1 MSFTH
6 LKKQKQSQDAQFFVP
21 KDYQKQCI
29 EFGLSRPSAG
39 FLLRPGLGK
48 TSIVL
53 FVFLILRR
61 LGLIDELFVLAEKQI
76 MFNVWP
82 QEIAKWR
89 QTRSLKIVTLHGP
102 QKLRDL
108 YARADVRVMNYEGLQ
123 WLIEQHRWRR
133 TDTRI
138 MLACDESE
146 KVQNTNTQRFRALK
160 KLLPKFCRRYVLTGS
175 PASKKGAGGILKL
188 FGQTFVL
195 DGGETFGPYIT
206 HFRNEFFYPS
216 GYLGYQWEL
225 MPGARKKIF
234 KMLKPVM
241 IRFGDDQL
249 QLPELTFVDRT
260 VQLPASARKI
270 YKTLEKD
277 FLIELKRGD
286 IVAAN
291 AAVKSMKLR
300 QCASGAVLYSER
312 KSRDSYKI
320 VHTEKAENLLQL
332 LNELGGE
339 PALVYYE
346 FRHEVEA
353 VRKHFGSAYKDFPA
367 VNGDTSQ
374 SKVQAYLKEWNR
386 GEHAVMFSNITRGL
400 NMQGRGGIVV
410 YYSLP
415 WSLSKYQQFY
425 MRVHRQG
432 QTKRVM
438 VYRILATDTVEE
450 DMIAN
455 LYKSEVDQDKFF
467 KAMEKRNGLR

>member
-1 MSFTH
+1 MSFTAR
-6 LKKQKQSQDAQFFVP
+6 KKPGKSFGTQFEP
-21 KDYQKQCI
+21 KDYQRESI

-48 TSIVL
+48 TAIVL
-53 FVFLILRR
+53 FVFLILRK
-61 LGLIDELFVLAEKQI
+61 LGIVDELFVLAEKQI

-82 QEIAKWR
+82 AEIKKWK
-89 QTRSLKIVTLHGP
+89 QTRDLKIAILHGT
-102 QKLRDL
+102 KKDALLRS
-108 YARADVRVMNYEGLQ
+108 RADVRVMNYEGLQ
-123 WLIEQHRWRR
+123 WLIEQKDWIRKKH
-133 TDTRI
+133 RI

-146 KVQNTNTQRFRALK
+146 KLQNTTTIRFRALK
-160 KLLPKFCRRYVLTGS
+160 KLLPKFCRRYILTGS
-175 PASKKGAGGILKL
+175 PASKKGAGGMLKL

-195 DGGETFGPYIT
+195 DAGETFGPYIT
-206 HFRNEFFYPS
+206 HFRNRYFYPS

-225 MPGARKKIF
+225 LPGARKQIF
-234 KMLKPVM
+234 KALKPLM
-241 IRFGDDQL
+241 IRFGDDKL
-249 QLPELTFVDRT
+249 KLPELTFVDRHVT
-260 VQLPASARKI
+260 LPKAARNV
-270 YKTLEKD
+270 YATLEKH

-312 KSRDSYKI
+312 KSRDDYKI

-353 VRKHFGSAYKDFPA
+353 VRKHFGNAYKGFPA
-367 VNGDTSQ
+367 INGDTPRK
-374 SKVQAYLKEWNR
+374 KVEQYLAEWDR
-386 GEHAVMFSNITRGL
+386 GEHPVMFSNITRGL

-415 WSLSKYQQFY
+415 WSLSKYMQFY

-432 QTKRVM
+432 QTKRVI
-438 VYRILATDTVEE
+438 VYRIVAEDTVEQ

-455 LYKSEVDQDKFF
+455 LYDSEQDEKRFL
-467 KAMEKRNGLR
+467 KAMEKRNESS